1 MSEIIQAP
9 AIAKIVGCPVH
20 QVRYNIKNGY
30 WKFARVTKTG
40 QAKHRYGA
48 FLQTIWITVC
58 IPVSTGW
65 KDIIFSRTRQTREI
79 CAKIMVLLL
88 R

>member
-40 QAKHRYGA
+40 QAKHRYES
-48 FLQTIWITVC
+48 TITEVARYIG
-58 IPVSTGW
+58 I
-65 KDIIFSRTRQTREI
+65 SREEAIKRLEGGDT
-79 CAKIMVLLL
+79 
-88 R
+88 